1 MLAYAFQELRKN
13 NYEYIASEPFDNI
26 HDMFAAILV
35 KGVSKQLKQGLYR
48 EYILINENLVSMRGK
63 LDINGTIRNK
73 IQNSNQLCCEY
84 DELSENNILNQI
96 LKTTMNIL
104 VAHNTV
110 KPEHKRELKKLLL
123 FFDNVDMVPLKFVN
137 WNTLCFRSNNQSYE
151 MLMYICYFVMNSQLM
166 TTESGEYRMMSFKED
181 LMSRLYEKF
190 VLEYYRQHFR
200 DTFYVSSKQ
209 IHWNI
214 EDDLEIPFLPQM
226 QSDIMLINKANDK
239 TLIIDT
245 KYYSHI
251 MQTNYDTK
259 SYHSNNMYQ
268 IFTYVK
274 NYDKNN
280 TGNVSGILLYA
291 KTDET
296 VLPDEKP
303 FKIGRNNFSV
313 KTLDLNTEFS
323 EISNRL
329 NEIIKF
335 I

>member
-1 MLAYAFQELRKN
+1 
-13 NYEYIASEPFDNI
+13 
-26 HDMFAAILV
+26 
-35 KGVSKQLKQGLYR
+35 
-48 EYILINENLVSMRGK
+48 
-63 LDINGTIRNK
+63 
-73 IQNSNQLCCEY
+73 
-84 DELSENNILNQI
+84 
-96 LKTTMNIL
+96 MNIL

-214 EDDLEIPFLPQM
+214 EDDLGIPFLPQM
-226 QSDIMLINKANDK
+226 QSDITLINKANDK
-239 TLIIDT
+239 TLIVDT

-259 SYHSNNMYQ
+259 SYNSNNMYQ
-268 IFTYVK
+268 I
-274 NYDKNN
+274 
-280 TGNVSGILLYA
+280 
-291 KTDET
+291 
-296 VLPDEKP
+296 LPM
-303 FKIGRNNFSV
+303 
-313 KTLDLNTEFS
+313 
-323 EISNRL
+323 
-329 NEIIKF
+329 
-335 I
+335 

>member
-1 MLAYAFQELRKN
+1 
-13 NYEYIASEPFDNI
+13 
-26 HDMFAAILV
+26 
-35 KGVSKQLKQGLYR
+35 
-48 EYILINENLVSMRGK
+48 
-63 LDINGTIRNK
+63 
-73 IQNSNQLCCEY
+73 
-84 DELSENNILNQI
+84 
-96 LKTTMNIL
+96 MNIL

-137 WNTLCFRSNNQSYE
+137 WNTLCFRSDNQSYE

-166 TTESGEYRMMSFKED
+166 TTESGECRMMSFKED

-200 DTFYVSSKQ
+200 DIFYVSSKQ

-226 QSDIMLINKANDK
+226 QFDIMLINKANDK

-251 MQTNYDTK
+251 MQTNYD
-259 SYHSNNMYQ
+259 
-268 IFTYVK
+268 
-274 NYDKNN
+274 KNN

-296 VLPDEKP
+296 VLPDEKS